1 MCCPAD
7 VLSDPESRRLYDEYG
22 LDLATHKGAGSGR
35 GNARQAWDEF
45 KPYKRENKRTRARD
59 AGHAKAAA
67 TDTAAATEPH
77 ENSKENEK

>member
-1 MCCPAD
+1 M
-7 VLSDPESRRLYDEYG
+7 LSDPQSRRLYDEHG

-59 AGHAKAAA
+59 AGHATAAA
-67 TDTAAATEPH
+67 TDTATATEPH
-77 ENSKENEK
+77 ENSKEDEK